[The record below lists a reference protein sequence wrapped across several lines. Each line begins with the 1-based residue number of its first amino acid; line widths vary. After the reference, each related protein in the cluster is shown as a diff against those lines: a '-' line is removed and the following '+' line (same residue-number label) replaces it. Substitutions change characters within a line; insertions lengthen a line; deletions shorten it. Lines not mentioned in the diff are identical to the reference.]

1 MNVSFHF
8 QISCFMAYT
17 IDGTIR
23 VLSMV
28 EVVVDHMYLKY
39 SESPELTLP
48 TGVKLLTNKLLK
60 DGTTRTVIL
69 VQIHFNNRTRF

>member
-1 MNVSFHF
+1 MNASFHF

-28 EVVVDHMYLKY
+28 EVVDHMYLKY
-39 SESPELTLP
+39 SESPGLTLLA
-48 TGVKLLTNKLLK
+48 GVKLLTDKLLK
-60 DGTTRTVIL
+60 DGTTCTVIL